1 MKNEEVRMK
10 KGGTQAA
17 LTFFYKKLSQTIRS

>member
-17 LTFFYKKLSQTIRS
+17 LTFFYEKLPQTVHS